1 MRFEDSLFIQLM
13 DMIAYALLR
22 KERAHPSGS
31 DPSGI
36 GTMFEAILGKICVKE
51 ANSNDELGI
60 IRVP

>member
-1 MRFEDSLFIQLM
+1 M

>member
-1 MRFEDSLFIQLM
+1 M

-22 KERAHPSGS
+22 KERAH
-31 DPSGI
+31 PSGI